1 MQANPAPWG
10 NTPPDERGMYSA
22 SAKPKDYDGNE
33 DAARILEK
41 VLHRTRYSASVRLEL
56 AAALEAVVRREVGR
70 RKHGKGI

>member
-1 MQANPAPWG
+1 MQTSPAPWG
-10 NTPPDERGMYSA
+10 ITPPDERGLYSA
-22 SAKPKDYDGNE
+22 AAKPKDYDGNE

-41 VLHRTRYSASVRLEL
+41 VLHRTRYSATVRLDL

>member
-22 SAKPKDYDGNE
+22 SARPKDYDGNE

-41 VLHRTRYSASVRLEL
+41 VLH
-56 AAALEAVVRREVGR
+56 
-70 RKHGKGI
+70 

>member
-1 MQANPAPWG
+1 MQANPAPLG
-10 NTPPDERGMYSA
+10 NTPPDERGMYST